1 MLKGWLKRLRL
12 LLVSKPTHETDDAGA
27 EEQPRENRPGYLAA
41 TVIQD
46 IRYSL
51 RGFRRHSVFTFTI
64 VATLMLG
71 IGATAAVFSVVDRI
85 LFRPLP
91 YANADRLVSVGMAH
105 SLEPTGFMLGY
116 FYYDWRRDQK
126 PFEELTSENA
136 TTSECDLTETHP
148 AQINCTSVEGNFL
161 STLGVSPALGRNF
174 LPDEDLPNGPK
185 VALISYGLW
194 LNRYGLD
201 RGLLN
206 KTIDIDGSPIRVV
219 GVLPKDFEMPRL
231 QSADVLFPRATDE
244 AEDRTSNSG
253 LGGPRRA
260 FARLKP
266 GVSVQQAEAELQPLF
281 RQALTRIPSDIRHDF
296 HLSVRSLR
304 DRQMQDVRLTAWILL
319 GAVLTVLLVACANVA
334 SLLMAR
340 GALRQRELAVR
351 ASLGASRTRLARQSL
366 TESAVLSLAGALTGC
381 ALGEGLLRIFLAIA
395 PSSIPYL
402 GQVQLDLRIVCVTVF
417 LSMLCG
423 ALFGLPSALQRPQDG
438 ILNSRSFTTVFHA
451 NLRKW
456 LVIMQIAA
464 SMVLLAGAVL
474 LLRSFRNIEDQHL
487 GMRADNSLS
496 AGITLGEHSYPT
508 PESRLNFFHQLTTRL
523 QFGPGVTS
531 VSVSDSIPPGPGG
544 LGGRLEETVVAGR
557 ARSAPVATGV
567 LASRLVSPGYF
578 RALDIPIIEGEGFRT
593 QDMTASQHP
602 IVISKRFASLMFPN
616 ENPIGQRIRG
626 NYDTASLPWNTIVGV
641 AADVKNG
648 GLTKEEVPEVYHL
661 RRDLPAD
668 WEGGGV
674 WGKTSVVVVR
684 SSLPPDQ
691 TARWI
696 RAQVATL
703 DPTLPIDLATLQ
715 QRVSKLAAPAR
726 FQTLLVSFFALTGLV
741 LALIGLYGVMA
752 FLVAQRTQEIGVRL
766 AVGADKGDIFALVMR
781 SSLKLILSGAAVGMV
796 AALATTRL
804 LSSLLFGVGP
814 HDPVT
819 FGVATL
825 ALVLV
830 AIVASLI
837 PARAATSV
845 NPIVALR
852 CD

>member
-1 MLKGWLKRLRL
+1 MLKGWLTRLRL
-12 LLVSKPTHETDDAGA
+12 LLVSKPTHETNSAA
-27 EEQPRENRPGYLAA
+27 AKEPLPEHHPGYLAG

-46 IRYSL
+46 LRYSL

-85 LFRPLP
+85 LFRPLS
-91 YANADRLVSVGMAH
+91 YANADRLVSVGLAH

-126 PFEELTSENA
+126 AFEQLTSESA
-136 TTSECDLTETHP
+136 TTGECDLTETHP
-148 AQINCTSVEGNFL
+148 AQISCTSVEGNFL
-161 STLGVSPALGRNF
+161 STLGVSPVLGRNF

-201 RGLLN
+201 RGILN
-206 KTIDIDGSPIRVV
+206 KIMSIDGNPIRVV
-219 GVLPKDFEMPRL
+219 GVLPKNFEMPRL
-231 QSADVLFPRATDE
+231 QSADVLFPSATDE
-244 AEDRTSNSG
+244 AEDRTSNGG

-266 GVSVQQAEAELQPLF
+266 GVTVQQAEAELQPLF
-281 RQALTRIPSDIRHDF
+281 QQALTRIPSDIRHDF

-304 DRQMQDVRLTAWILL
+304 DRQMQEVRLTAWVLL

-381 ALGEGLLRIFLAIA
+381 ALAEGLLRIFLAIA

-402 GQVQLDLRIVCVTVF
+402 DKVQLDLRIVCGTVF

-423 ALFGLPSALQRPQDG
+423 ALFGLPSALQRPQG
-438 ILNSRSFTTVFHA
+438 GLLNTRSFTTVFHA

-464 SMVLLAGAVL
+464 SMVLLAGALL

-531 VSVSDSIPPGPGG
+531 VSVSDSIPPGEAA
-544 LGGRLEETVVAGR
+544 LVA
-557 ARSAPVATGV
+557 V
-567 LASRLVSPGYF
+567 
-578 RALDIPIIEGEGFRT
+578 
-593 QDMTASQHP
+593 
-602 IVISKRFASLMFPN
+602 
-616 ENPIGQRIRG
+616 
-626 NYDTASLPWNTIVGV
+626 
-641 AADVKNG
+641 
-648 GLTKEEVPEVYHL
+648 L
-661 RRDLPAD
+661 RRPWSPAEQGRRRSPPAFSPHGSSRPD
-668 WEGGGV
+668 
-674 WGKTSVVVVR
+674 TSVHWI
-684 SSLPPDQ
+684 SLSL
-691 TARWI
+691 
-696 RAQVATL
+696 RA
-703 DPTLPIDLATLQ
+703 
-715 QRVSKLAAPAR
+715 K
-726 FQTLLVSFFALTGLV
+726 
-741 LALIGLYGVMA
+741 
-752 FLVAQRTQEIGVRL
+752 
-766 AVGADKGDIFALVMR
+766 
-781 SSLKLILSGAAVGMV
+781 
-796 AALATTRL
+796 
-804 LSSLLFGVGP
+804 
-814 HDPVT
+814 
-819 FGVATL
+819 
-825 ALVLV
+825 
-830 AIVASLI
+830 AS
-837 PARAATSV
+837 
-845 NPIVALR
+845 ALR
-852 CD
+852 I